1 MSPTAVR
8 VIRLALAIGIVL
20 AIGAALALRVA
31 IVVWLRGRFT

>member
-8 VIRLALAIGIVL
+8 VIRLALDIGLVL
-20 AIGAALALRVA
+20 AIGAALAVRVA